1 MFSICQAE
9 IVYAHP
15 LLWAGPVPYKE
26 TFEKMLTT
34 KISLLKTAG
43 NMYSAW
49 NSVFF
54 QLSYVTAVW
63 KSG

>member
-1 MFSICQAE
+1 MFSVCQAE
-9 IVYAHP
+9 VIYAHP

-26 TFEKMLTT
+26 TVEKMLTR
-34 KISLLKTAG
+34 KISLLKAVDI
-43 NMYSAW
+43 MYSAL

-54 QLSYVTAVW
+54 QLSYVTALW